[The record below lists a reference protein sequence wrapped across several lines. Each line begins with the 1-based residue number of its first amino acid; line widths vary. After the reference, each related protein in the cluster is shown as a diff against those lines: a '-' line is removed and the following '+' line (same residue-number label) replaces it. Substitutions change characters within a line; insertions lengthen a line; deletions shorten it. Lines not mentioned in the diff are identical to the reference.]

1 MLHPDS
7 RYSTFTIEDKHRVL
21 QKIGEYTSMGDHLE
35 IVVTVLE
42 KIDPI
47 LEIEKNKKRIIIGRG
62 TLDRIKEQI
71 RKANLERYK
80 NLKIK
85 G

>member
-1 MLHPDS
+1 M
-7 RYSTFTIEDKHRVL
+7 IL
-21 QKIGEYTSMGDHLE
+21 QKIGAYTSMGDHLE
-35 IVVTVLE
+35 IVITVLE

-71 RKANLERYK
+71 RKANLEYYK
-80 NLKIK
+80 NLKSNNNDHLRK
-85 G
+85 